1 MTRYVLCVSFLACAR
16 APPILDQ
23 QLEFADHNIRL
34 KHVFPPPFNCQDTL
48 KQTLKKYEKIL
59 NNPASIIEVYKK

>member
-34 KHVFPPPFNCQDTL
+34 KHVFSSTIQLPGHF
-48 KQTLKKYEKIL
+48 KTLKKYEKIL